1 MTGSINKSQTEF
13 PNNLQ
18 SKGRSKSRT
27 NSWLPGAVSA
37 TVDGLGLAKVGTTFC
52 EYSCI
57 PVNAIVGVGVM
68 RMISPR

>member
-27 NSWLPGAVSA
+27 NPSSAVVASKHIF
-37 TVDGLGLAKVGTTFC
+37 VEAKVGTTFC